1 MHAFPGGTI
10 NRKEVGTGEGVGTEK
25 VLECS
30 HWSVYV
36 YIYIYMDGDMIYGV
50 NCTTVHSAQH
60 YKTCNKCTLRAS
72 WSIQW
77 VL

>member
-1 MHAFPGGTI
+1 MSSETAGIACGSISQKPHKIKALSMHAFPGGTI

-36 YIYIYMDGDMIYGV
+36 YIYIYIWMEI
-50 NCTTVHSAQH
+50 
-60 YKTCNKCTLRAS
+60 
-72 WSIQW
+72 
-77 VL
+77 